1 MVNKCL
7 SAVRA
12 ALLMLPACASF
23 PAAAHHSFA
32 MFDNDKTVTLNG
44 TLYAAEF
51 KNPHGWV
58 WIKTIDEK
66 GNTQLWGLEGG
77 STAELMRQGY
87 TKKNLVVGTKVIAT
101 MNPLKDGRSGG
112 RLRKLEF
119 VDKAAA
125 PALAQ

>member
-1 MVNKCL
+1 MNTRL
-7 SAVRA
+7 SFFAGIVL
-12 ALLMLPACASF
+12 ALLSTVSSPVR
-23 PAAAHHSFA
+23 AHHSFA
-32 MFDNDKTVTLNG
+32 MFDNDKTVTLQG

-58 WIKTIDEK
+58 WIKTIDAK

-87 TKKNLVVGTKVIAT
+87 TKKNLVVGTKVVAT

-119 VDKAAA
+119 VDQPPA
-125 PALAQ
+125 PAQ